1 MPFTQTAFPGL
12 YIFDPVV
19 YADSR
24 GFFFES
30 FNQFTFSKEGINEVF
45 VQDNQSKSSYGV
57 VRGLHYQLAPHAQSK
72 LVRVL
77 EGVILDVVVDIR
89 KGSPTYGMSYSI
101 ELSAENKKQLYI
113 PKGFAHGFSVLSPV
127 AQVMYKCDTL
137 YNKDAE
143 AGILYNDPVLN
154 IDWKVPAEAMI
165 VSEKDMAQPVFNNC
179 KNNFVF

>member
-12 YIFDPVV
+12 CIFDPVV

-154 IDWKVPAEAMI
+154 IDWKVPPEAMI
-165 VSEKDMAQPVFNNC
+165 VSDKDIAQPVFNNC